1 MKQRNFEDTLNRLN
15 AYLTTL
21 DDDAF
26 FAKLGTS
33 LEELKCKSKGAGAKK
48 MIELK
53 SCPFCGSESAIAYHI
68 NSRPPYRE
76 AYIPYCLNDECFMN
90 MNEFCFATEEE
101 AVEAWN
107 RRADNA

>member
-1 MKQRNFEDTLNRLN
+1 
-15 AYLTTL
+15 
-21 DDDAF
+21 
-26 FAKLGTS
+26 
-33 LEELKCKSKGAGAKK
+33 

-101 AVEAWN
+101 AVRAWN
-107 RRADNA
+107 RRVNDEV